1 MTKRERKRIAALIA
15 EQELIIKNATS
26 EEAISEAKDR
36 IVRIIA
42 SIQTNHMYDIIQI
55 DEEVQKILQKNS

>member
-15 EQELIIKNATS
+15 EQELIIENATS

-42 SIQTNHMYDIIQI
+42 SIRTNHMYDIIQI

>member
-15 EQELIIKNATS
+15 EQELIIEKATD
-26 EEAISEAKDR
+26 EGAVSEAKDR

-42 SIQTNHMYDIIQI
+42 SIRTNHMYDIIQI